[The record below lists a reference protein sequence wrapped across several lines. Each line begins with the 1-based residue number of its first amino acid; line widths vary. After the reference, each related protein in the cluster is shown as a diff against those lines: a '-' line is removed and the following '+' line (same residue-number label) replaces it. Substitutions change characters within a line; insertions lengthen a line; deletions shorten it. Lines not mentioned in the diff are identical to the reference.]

1 MRTIFIIIHRE
12 YLTRI
17 RQKSFVVT
25 TFAGPVALLLLT
37 FLSFK
42 ISSYSESVKTINIID
57 EGNIL
62 NKTVLPDKEDHTLY
76 FRYSSLS
83 KDGFLKSKNNN
94 KTEDALFLIIPAADT
109 LKLLSDLHIQY
120 FGDKQLG
127 RVDKEYVQK
136 VISEKLQLQK
146 LKSFNHSQEEIDNW
160 EIHTQLEYL
169 STKTDLEDV
178 AYNDV
183 ASAIGLLTGLVIY
196 IMLIFYGVTIMRGVM
211 EEKTTRII
219 EVIISSVKPFQ
230 LLLAKI
236 IGIGLVGITQFIIW
250 VLLILMLNIFLL
262 PIIGLDGSHVGAGNP
277 MLSMKTSAIDLDY
290 IQSLS
295 TGFAKINFVK
305 MFFTFLVYFIGGYFL
320 YGSLF
325 AGLGATVNEEGETQ
339 SISMIVT
346 IPIMASFFIS
356 TAVINDPSSSLA
368 VWASIFPLTSPVVM
382 PVRMAFNPPLYQ
394 VFISVAILFATFI
407 GSTWVAAR
415 IYRTGILM
423 YGKKA
428 TLKDIS
434 KWFFYKD

>member
-1 MRTIFIIIHRE
+1 
-12 YLTRI
+12 
-17 RQKSFVVT
+17 
-25 TFAGPVALLLLT
+25 
-37 FLSFK
+37 
-42 ISSYSESVKTINIID
+42 
-57 EGNIL
+57 
-62 NKTVLPDKEDHTLY
+62 
-76 FRYSSLS
+76 
-83 KDGFLKSKNNN
+83 
-94 KTEDALFLIIPAADT
+94 
-109 LKLLSDLHIQY
+109 
-120 FGDKQLG
+120 
-127 RVDKEYVQK
+127 
-136 VISEKLQLQK
+136 
-146 LKSFNHSQEEIDNW
+146 
-160 EIHTQLEYL
+160 
-169 STKTDLEDV
+169 
-178 AYNDV
+178 
-183 ASAIGLLTGLVIY
+183 
-196 IMLIFYGVTIMRGVM
+196 
-211 EEKTTRII
+211 
-219 EVIISSVKPFQ
+219 
-230 LLLAKI
+230 
-236 IGIGLVGITQFIIW
+236 
-250 VLLILMLNIFLL
+250 
-262 PIIGLDGSHVGAGNP
+262 
-277 MLSMKTSAIDLDY
+277 MKTSAIDLDY

>member
-1 MRTIFIIIHRE
+1 
-12 YLTRI
+12 
-17 RQKSFVVT
+17 
-25 TFAGPVALLLLT
+25 
-37 FLSFK
+37 
-42 ISSYSESVKTINIID
+42 
-57 EGNIL
+57 
-62 NKTVLPDKEDHTLY
+62 
-76 FRYSSLS
+76 
-83 KDGFLKSKNNN
+83 
-94 KTEDALFLIIPAADT
+94 
-109 LKLLSDLHIQY
+109 
-120 FGDKQLG
+120 
-127 RVDKEYVQK
+127 
-136 VISEKLQLQK
+136 
-146 LKSFNHSQEEIDNW
+146 
-160 EIHTQLEYL
+160 
-169 STKTDLEDV
+169 
-178 AYNDV
+178 
-183 ASAIGLLTGLVIY
+183 
-196 IMLIFYGVTIMRGVM
+196 MLIFYGVTIMRGVM

-250 VLLILMLNIFLL
+250 VLLVLMLNIFLL

-356 TAVINDPSSSLA
+356 TSVINDPSSSLA